1 MILHVKS
8 VLQYLQLICR
18 LNQTDAAFS
27 QKNYL
32 AQCALWKQLHI
43 LYIMFSIFFI
53 YTHLHPHTH
62 IRRNTWICIRSAC
75 PQKYVDLV
83 RVEVQEELRI
93 RRAMK
98 YWSRSRRAEHLAGE
112 GGKIYVSTRCS
123 LHITRRWWR
132 SSLWSASSG
141 GEQTDSKA
149 QNPSEHRLHADP
161 DWRRMVAESLL
172 QRGKISHAITIL
184 IKLELPYKYQL

>member
-1 MILHVKS
+1 MKS
-8 VLQYLQLICR
+8 NR
-18 LNQTDAAFS
+18 R
-27 QKNYL
+27 
-32 AQCALWKQLHI
+32 
-43 LYIMFSIFFI
+43 SIFTEKTI
-53 YTHLHPHTH
+53 WHSVHSENSCRYCISCSPSPSSTHTH
-62 IRRNTWICIRSAC
+62 THTHTHTRIRRNTWICIRSAC

-98 YWSRSRRAEHLAGE
+98 YWRRSRRAEHLAGE

-149 QNPSEHRLHADP
+149 QNPSEHRLQADP
-161 DWRRMVAESLL
+161 DWRWWQKVCYREEY
-172 QRGKISHAITIL
+172 G
-184 IKLELPYKYQL
+184 